1 MYLLRLDDASEYMDV
16 LRWKKIEE
24 LLDTYEIWPIVG
36 VIPDNK
42 DPELVGKY
50 DRNPQFWAMA
60 KTWQD
65 KGWAIALHGH
75 THVYESQSGGI
86 NPVNNRSEFA
96 GLSLDAQREKIREGI
111 LIFNRHGI
119 KPELFFA
126 PAHTF
131 DGDTLRALK
140 LESQIRVI
148 SDTVAHDIYYK
159 DGFYFIPQ
167 QAGMVRRLPFKV
179 VTFCYHP
186 NNMGELGFKQLE
198 DFIRRNKARFGSF
211 RDLSFTNRDRSKL
224 DHLLS
229 KSYFCFRRIRSTI
242 R

>member
-1 MYLLRLDDASEYMDV
+1 M
-16 LRWKKIEE
+16 
-24 LLDTYEIWPIVG
+24 
-36 VIPDNK
+36 
-42 DPELVGKY
+42 GKY

-148 SDTVAHDIYYK
+148 SDTVAYDIYYS

-211 RDLSFTNRDRSKL
+211 RDLSWL
-224 DHLLS
+224 
-229 KSYFCFRRIRSTI
+229 IVE
-242 R
+242 